1 MDIKKRVNLF
11 FWIIGGFMTLVFTVV
26 ISINFYDQTQTEWV
40 LIKLLIE
47 LIQQKKNQKLAEM
60 SIEDLEKML
69 QQ

>member
-40 LIKLLIE
+40 TDKVI
-47 LIQQKKNQKLAEM
+47 
-60 SIEDLEKML
+60 D
-69 QQ
+69 